1 MTNRTATAHPTTKT
15 MGKTIYYGLVCFLF
29 AIGLLLG
36 GCNRSEEKWPTTNSQ
51 AFGDLPRLNGKATV
65 VMVVN
70 DSPITIKLRGDA
82 APITA
87 GNFVDLVRRGVY
99 DNTAFHRIVKK
110 PEPFVVQGGDPQSRD
125 PEFPISKLGSGHF
138 IDPETSQPRYI
149 PLEILPQGRDSP
161 VYSQT
166 LSQAG
171 ITAPPVLRH
180 QRGAISM
187 ARSQMP
193 DTASAQFFF
202 ALADL
207 EFLDGNYAVFG
218 YVTEGMPVVDGIEI
232 GDRIQSVRVVEGLE
246 NLQKS

>member
-1 MTNRTATAHPTTKT
+1 
-15 MGKTIYYGLVCFLF
+15 MGKTMYYGLVSFLL
-29 AIGLLLG
+29 AMGLLLG
-36 GCNRSEEKWPTTNSQ
+36 GCSRLEDRFSSTNSQ
-51 AFGDLPRLNGKATV
+51 EFSDLPHLNGKATV
-65 VMVVN
+65 VMMVN
-70 DSPITIKLRGDA
+70 DNPITIELRGNA

-99 DNTAFHRIVKK
+99 KNVAFHRVVKK
-110 PEPFVVQGGDPQSRD
+110 PEPFVVQGGDPQSRE
-125 PEFPISKLGSGHF
+125 PKVPISKLGTGHF
-138 IDPETSQPRYI
+138 VDPETSQPRYI
-149 PLEILPQGRDSP
+149 PLEILPQGADSP

-180 QRGAISM
+180 QRGAVSM

-218 YVTEGMPVVDGIEI
+218 YVTEGMQVVDNIQK
-232 GDRIQSVRVVEGLE
+232 GDRIQAVQVVEGLE
-246 NLQKS
+246 NLQRS